1 MDSMD
6 TLIFSH
12 YRTGKM
18 VISRNVRLLTRS
30 LKSLQHYRHVTRK
43 YATKKPE
50 FISKFKTGKNVWIL
64 SNQNIFE
71 NLALEDWLYKYED
84 FQDKNLLLL
93 WRNKPCV
100 VIGRHQN
107 PWAELDVTKAMQ
119 SGIEVARRSSGG
131 GTVRHLSYCQHK
143 QLRCCIHS
151 WRYSMN
157 SNKF

>member
-1 MDSMD
+1 
-6 TLIFSH
+6 
-12 YRTGKM
+12 M

-50 FISKFKTGKNVWIL
+50 FISKLKTGKNVWIL
-64 SNQNIFE
+64 NNQNIFE
-71 NLALEDWLYKYED
+71 NLALEDWLYKYEY

-107 PWAELDVTKAMQ
+107 PWAELDVTKAIQ

-131 GTVRHLSYCQHK
+131 GTVRARLHQASTSTLR
-143 QLRCCIHS
+143 QLCDDTSDSVLIEI
-151 WRYSMN
+151 N
-157 SNKF
+157 GDT

>member
-1 MDSMD
+1 
-6 TLIFSH
+6 
-12 YRTGKM
+12 M
-18 VISRNVRLLTRS
+18 VISRNVRLITRS

-43 YATKKPE
+43 YATKSKKPE
-50 FISKFKTGKNVWIL
+50 FISKLKTGKNVWIL
-64 SNQNIFE
+64 NNQSIFE
-71 NLALEDWLYKYED
+71 NLTLEDWLYKYED

-107 PWAELDVTKAMQ
+107 PWAELDVTKAVQ

-131 GTVRHLSYCQHK
+131 GTVRHFIYCQHK

-157 SNKF
+157 SNKFYNRFFLSLIPEKTL